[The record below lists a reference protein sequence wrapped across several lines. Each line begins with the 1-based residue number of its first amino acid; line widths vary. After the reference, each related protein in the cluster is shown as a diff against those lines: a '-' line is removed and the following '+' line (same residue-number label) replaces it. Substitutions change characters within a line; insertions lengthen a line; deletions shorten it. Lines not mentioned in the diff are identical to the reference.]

1 MNRKL
6 PLLIITLCAIAI
18 LSFYPFSAMGETTNQ
33 FTATPTPII
42 FTPTTQFPIP
52 ATNGTIS
59 FAQIGFYE
67 NATLIDDAWVFS
79 NLNLNSEQ
87 SSLLTDSPTTA
98 NLNIT
103 TQNSNIT
110 ITRFERL
117 LTPDTKDYQN
127 TGSWLTPGWLNYT
140 VSGVGEQTIRIQF
153 NLANWTQPSPDS
165 YKGTATW
172 PMGVAVYIDEK
183 PAEYDNFSWKSID
196 EVFPYGTG
204 LIVNGANANVSIKYA
219 WAPIPGVPVN
229 QSPTDSNSQTASASL
244 EETWLPYL
252 LLVAMANGI
261 IIPVAI
267 FTNRHR
273 LASLINRKKM
283 MKSKKLAVLF
293 SLFVISLVPIAIFF
307 VVDYPRAEVFI
318 RGLLTGQA
326 GISVNVSKDWFDIY
340 STVFF
345 GSIRFSLTY
354 VVVLLSSIVGSIASL
369 ALIAKNLYSS
379 HKLPKRE
386 IANKILL
393 RHVKG

>member
-6 PLLIITLCAIAI
+6 LSIAITLCAMVI
-18 LSFYPFSAMGETTNQ
+18 LSVYSLPARSDITERFK
-33 FTATPTPII
+33 ATPTPII

-59 FAQIGFYE
+59 FAQLGFYE
-67 NATLIDDAWVFS
+67 SASLIDDTWVFS

-110 ITRFERL
+110 ITSFERL

-165 YKGTATW
+165 YNGTATW

-183 PAEYDNFSWKSID
+183 PAEYDTFSWKSID
-196 EVFPYGTG
+196 EVVPYGTS
-204 LIVNGANANVSIKYA
+204 LIVNGANTNVSIKYA
-219 WAPIPGVPVN
+219 WAPIPGASGN
-229 QSPTDSNSQTASASL
+229 QSPTDSNAQTTSASL

-252 LLVAMANGI
+252 LLVAMASGI

-273 LASLINRKKM
+273 LASLINRKT

-293 SLFVISLVPIAIFF
+293 SLFVISFVPIAIFF
-307 VVDYPRAEVFI
+307 VVDYPRAEIFI

-326 GISVNVSKDWFDIY
+326 GISVDVSKDWFDIY

-354 VVVLLSSIVGSIASL
+354 VVVLLSSIVVSIASL
-369 ALIAKNLYSS
+369 ALIAKKLYSN

-386 IANKILL
+386 NANKTLL
-393 RHVKG
+393 RHVKR